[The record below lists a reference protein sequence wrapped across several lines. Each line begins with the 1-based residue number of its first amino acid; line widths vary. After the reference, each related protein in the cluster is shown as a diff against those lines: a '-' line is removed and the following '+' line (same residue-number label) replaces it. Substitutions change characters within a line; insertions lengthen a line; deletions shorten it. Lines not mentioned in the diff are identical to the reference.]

1 MSEDCRH
8 GLNPEWCASCR
19 GDDDRALS
27 PAAGRNVFGNGMQAQ
42 LDRLCRQLS
51 IPVAK
56 VGADGSLPVEVF
68 AAAAK
73 ACKVKAGSM
82 PETSALIA
90 SKSGLKW
97 TPACDNRA
105 TTTGG
110 ATTVTRE
117 GLVVLNKA
125 VTVVLASA

>member
-27 PAAGRNVFGNGMQAQ
+27 PAGGRNVFGNGMQAQ

-51 IPVAK
+51 IPMAK
-56 VGADGSLPVEVF
+56 VSADSSLPAEVF

-73 ACKVKAGSM
+73 ASGVKAGTM
-82 PETSALIA
+82 PETSASIA
-90 SKSGLKW
+90 TKAGLKW

-105 TTTGG
+105 TSKG
-110 ATTVTRE
+110 AATMVTRE
-117 GLVVLNKA
+117 GLVVLNRA
-125 VTVVLASA
+125 VAKVLASA

>member
-27 PAAGRNVFGNGMQAQ
+27 PAGGRNVFGDGMQAQ
-42 LDRLCRQLS
+42 LDRLCRQLA
-51 IPVAK
+51 IPTEKVA
-56 VGADGSLPVEVF
+56 VGGNLPKEVF

-73 ACKVKAGSM
+73 ACGVKAGSM

-97 TPACDNRA
+97 PSSCDNRA

-110 ATTVTRE
+110 ATKVTRE
-117 GLVVLNKA
+117 GLVVLNRA
-125 VTVVLASA
+125 VANVLATA